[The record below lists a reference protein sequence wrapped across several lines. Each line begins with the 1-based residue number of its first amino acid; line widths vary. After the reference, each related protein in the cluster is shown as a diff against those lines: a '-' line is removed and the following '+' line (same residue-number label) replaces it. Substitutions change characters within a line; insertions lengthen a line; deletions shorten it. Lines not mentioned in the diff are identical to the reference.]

1 MTKSVNGTV
10 YEISGSESA
19 PVITLIHGLGIN
31 RQLWD
36 DYVPVLSRNYRVLAY
51 DLYGHGESI
60 PPPEVPSLKLFSK
73 QLKGLLEEL
82 QINKSVILGFS
93 LGGMINRRFTMD
105 FPEFVQALIILN
117 SPHERD
123 PDEQKIIEERVV
135 QTAEGGPEGTLE
147 TSLERW
153 FTPEFRSESC
163 EVVDKMRKW
172 ILHNDPGTYT
182 QCREVLAKGVKEL
195 IRPYPPIEVPALVM
209 TCENDSG
216 STPEM
221 SYGIS
226 SEIKGAKT
234 VIIPK
239 LQHVGLMEKPNL
251 FLYPISRFLDGIFSR
266 KN

>member
-1 MTKSVNGTV
+1 MAKSVNGTV
-10 YEISGSESA
+10 YEISGPESA
-19 PVITLIHGLGIN
+19 PVVTLIHGLGIN

-36 DYVPVLSRNYRVLAY
+36 DYVPELSRNYRVLSY

-82 QINKSVILGFS
+82 QIDKSVILGFS

-105 FPEFVQALIILN
+105 FPEYVQALIILN

-123 PDEQKIIEERVV
+123 PGEQKIIEERVA
-135 QTAEGGPEGTLE
+135 QTAEGGTQGTLE
-147 TSLERW
+147 ASLERW
-153 FTPEFRSESC
+153 FTPEFRSGNC

-172 ILHNDPGTYT
+172 ILRDDPVTYT

-221 SYGIS
+221 SYAIS

-234 VIIPK
+234 VIVPK
-239 LQHVGLMEKPNL
+239 LQHVGLMEKPEL
-251 FLYPISRFLDGIFSR
+251 FLEPISRFLDGIFSK